1 MTTLIRFFKMFFV
14 MRRSYPKQLF
24 WIAIALFS
32 LHLSCFAENT
42 YWKQYSRNPV
52 YVRQVDGDS
61 ERILKFIHYKGNR
74 LFFEM
79 ETEGKTAEVSL
90 PISKSMIKTL
100 HLDIDEMELANRLI
114 FEENYYGAAK
124 LLRPKVYPLI
134 QFHKI
139 PEMFSELHTP
149 IRTLIKSLIDMEN
162 FSEAEDLL
170 SRISLNSV
178 DIKYSKLAIEL
189 LDNYLLLQDYDAVN
203 RVVNQLP
210 VGGIYS
216 ENTAYMIRVA
226 NILRGA
232 GKSRAVIPIYRKIEK
247 HVSGEQHAEILMWL
261 AYSLILVDKID
272 EASLIID
279 ELEEPDLEDKLFSLY
294 KLLQGSR
301 AYHHQNYAE
310 ALDVLTRGF
319 VRAHTGYLWVPEMLY
334 LIGDCYAHSEHP
346 TAARNVWTEITI
358 LYPDSLWA
366 VNATESLK
374 QLPPLKSEAD
384 NITNE
389 TSQM

>member
-1 MTTLIRFFKMFFV
+1 MTTVIKFFKAFSV
-14 MRRSYPKQLF
+14 MEPSHPKQLF
-24 WIAIALFS
+24 RIAIALFS

-42 YWKQYSRNPV
+42 YWIQYGRKPV
-52 YVRQVDGDS
+52 YVRQID
-61 ERILKFIHYKGNR
+61 ERMERTLKFVHYKGNR
-74 LFFEM
+74 LFLEM
-79 ETEGKTAEVSL
+79 ETEGATAEISL
-90 PISKSMIKTL
+90 PVSKSMISTL
-100 HLDIDEMELANRLI
+100 HLDIDEMELANNLI
-114 FEENYYGAAK
+114 FEENYYGAVE

-134 QFHKI
+134 RFHKV
-139 PEMFSELHTP
+139 PEIFSELHTP
-149 IRTLIKSLIDMEN
+149 IRTLIKSLIEMEN

-170 SRISLNSV
+170 SRISLNYV
-178 DIKYSKLAIEL
+178 DIKYSELAIEL
-189 LDNYLLLQDYDAVN
+189 LDNYLLLQDYDAVT

-210 VGGIYS
+210 VDGVYS
-216 ENTAYMIRVA
+216 ENIAYMIRIA

-232 GKSRAVIPIYRKIEK
+232 GKPLAVIPIYRKIER
-247 HVSGEQHAEILMWL
+247 HVSGEQYTEIRMWL
-261 AYSLILVDKID
+261 AYSLILVNKFD

-279 ELEEPDLEDKLFSLY
+279 ALEEPDPDHKLFSLY

-301 AYHHQNYAE
+301 AYHNQNYAE

-334 LIGDCYAHSEHP
+334 LIGDCYAHSEHS

-366 VNATESLK
+366 ANATESLK
-374 QLPPLKSEAD
+374 QLPPSTPEAS
-384 NITNE
+384 NTTNG

>member
-1 MTTLIRFFKMFFV
+1 MTLLIRFFKVFSV
-14 MRRSYPKQLF
+14 MGRFHPQLPF
-24 WIAIALFS
+24 WIAAALFS

-42 YWKQYSRNPV
+42 YWIQYGKNPV
-52 YVRQVDGDS
+52 YVRQIDGRS
-61 ERILKFIHYKGNR
+61 ERILKFVHYKGNR
-74 LFFEM
+74 LFLEM

-90 PISKSMIKTL
+90 PISKSMINTL
-100 HLDIDEMELANRLI
+100 HLDIDEMELANKLI
-114 FEENYYGAAK
+114 FEENYYGAVE

-134 QFHKI
+134 RFHKV

-149 IRTLIKSLIDMEN
+149 IRTLIKSLIDLEN

-170 SRISLNSV
+170 SRISLDYV
-178 DIKYSKLAIEL
+178 DVKYSELAIEL
-189 LDNYLLLQDYDAVN
+189 LDNYLSLQDYDAVT
-203 RVVNQLP
+203 RVINQLP
-210 VGGIYS
+210 VGGVYS
-216 ENTAYMIRVA
+216 ENTAYMIRIA

-232 GKSRAVIPIYRKIEK
+232 GKPFAVIPIYRKIER
-247 HVSGEQHAEILMWL
+247 HVSGEQHTEIRMWL
-261 AYSLILVDKID
+261 AYSLILVDNID

-279 ELEEPDLEDKLFSLY
+279 ELEEPDPKDELFSLY

-301 AYHHQNYAE
+301 AYHNQNYAD

-319 VRAHTGYLWVPEMLY
+319 VRAHTSYLWVPEMLY
-334 LIGDCYAHSEHP
+334 LIGDCYAQSEHV

-374 QLPPLKSEAD
+374 QLPPSTPEASD
-384 NITNE
+384 ITNS